1 MSPFFATAFSVN
13 VSLLTICTYSIF
25 FKPSDLKNL
34 IKFSLKKFS
43 PIEVNLIVSN
53 NVRAKGLKFAKLY
66 KIKKKVYNY
75 NKKKISEKRILKDLK
90 SNNIKL
96 ICLAGFM
103 KILSKDF
110 IRNFKGKIL
119 NIHPSLLPKYKGLNT
134 HHRAIQNKEKYSG
147 CTVHLVNSKL
157 DSGKIILQK
166 KVKLSKKETPSSL
179 QKKILKHEHILYPR
193 AISKIFV
200 NL

>member
-1 MSPFFATAFSVN
+1 MVKSIGPKKIRTAVFISGTGSN
-13 VSLLTICTYSIF
+13 
-25 FKPSDLKNL
+25 LKNL
-34 IKFSLKKFS
+34 IKFSLKKKS
-43 PIEVNLIVSN
+43 PIEIIFIISN
-53 NVRAKGLKFAKLY
+53 NTKAKGLKFAKLY

-75 NKKKISEKRILKDLK
+75 DKKKISEKRILKDLK

-200 NL
+200 SL

>member
-1 MSPFFATAFSVN
+1 MVKSIGPKKIRTAVFISGTGSN
-13 VSLLTICTYSIF
+13 LE
-25 FKPSDLKNL
+25 NL
-34 IKFSLKKFS
+34 IKFSLKKRS
-43 PIEVNLIVSN
+43 PIEIILIISN
-53 NVRAKGLKFAKLY
+53 NTKAKGLKFSKLY

-75 NKKKISEKRILKDLK
+75 DKKKISEKRILKDLK

-166 KVKLSKKETPSSL
+166 KVKLSKEETPSSL
-179 QKKILKHEHILYPR
+179 QKKILKHEHILYPK

>member
-1 MSPFFATAFSVN
+1 MVKLIGPKKIRTAVFISGAGSN
-13 VSLLTICTYSIF
+13 
-25 FKPSDLKNL
+25 LKNL

-75 NKKKISEKRILKDLK
+75 NKKKISEKKILKDLK
-90 SNNIKL
+90 SNDIKL

-110 IRNFKGKIL
+110 IRKFKGKIL

-147 CTVHLVNSKL
+147 CTVHFVSSKL

-179 QKKILKHEHILYPR
+179 KKKILKHEHILYPK

-200 NL
+200 SL

>member
-1 MSPFFATAFSVN
+1 MEKLIGSKKIKTAVFISGTGSN
-13 VSLLTICTYSIF
+13 
-25 FKPSDLKNL
+25 LKNL
-34 IKFSLKKFS
+34 IKFSLKKVS
-43 PIEVNLIVSN
+43 PIKVDLIVSN
-53 NVRAKGLKFAKLY
+53 NVKAKGLKFAKLY

-75 NKKKISEKRILKDLK
+75 NEKKVSEKRILKDLK
-90 SNNIKL
+90 LNDIKL

-110 IRNFKGKIL
+110 IKKFKGKIL

-134 HHRAIQNKEKYSG
+134 HQRAIQNKERYSG

-179 QKKILKHEHILYPR
+179 QKKILKHEHILYPE
-193 AISKIFV
+193 AIDKIFF
-200 NL
+200 NP

>member
-1 MSPFFATAFSVN
+1 MVKSIGPKKIRTAVFISGTGSN
-13 VSLLTICTYSIF
+13 
-25 FKPSDLKNL
+25 LKNL
-34 IKFSLKKFS
+34 IKFSLKKVS

-53 NVRAKGLKFAKLY
+53 NIKAKGLKFAKLY

-75 NKKKISEKRILKDLK
+75 DKKRVPEKKILKDLK
-90 SNNIKL
+90 SNDIKL

-147 CTVHLVNSKL
+147 CTVHFVNSKL

-166 KVKLSKKETPSSL
+166 KVKLSKEETPSSL

-193 AISKIFV
+193 AIRKIFV
-200 NL
+200 SL